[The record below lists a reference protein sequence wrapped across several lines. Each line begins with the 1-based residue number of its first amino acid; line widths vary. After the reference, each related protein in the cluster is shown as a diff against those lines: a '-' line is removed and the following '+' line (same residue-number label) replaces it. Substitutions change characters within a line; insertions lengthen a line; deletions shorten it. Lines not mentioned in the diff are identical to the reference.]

1 MKWPSATDEQ
11 SIRRGR
17 RAAIALSLTLALSSP
32 AATRAQAPPSAS
44 APALAADLREE
55 IVMVKKPGV
64 FGAEL
69 ETTLFRP
76 GGEGPFPLVIVN
88 HGKESGN
95 PRFQARGRYVV
106 AAREMVNRGYAV
118 VVPMRQGF
126 SKSGGSY
133 IGGGCNLE
141 SNGRVQAE
149 DVAAVLAH
157 YAARADIDA
166 RRVVVFGQSH
176 GGFTTMAVGALNL
189 PNVVG
194 LVNFAGGLRQE
205 GCNGWERSLA
215 DAVASYA
222 RSTTVPSL
230 WFYGDNDSY
239 FVPETWQRMHGQYVA
254 AGGRARLVAFGSFG
268 SDAHALF
275 SSTRGAPIWLPEV
288 SAFFAELGLPF
299 VPVKP

>member
-1 MKWPSATDEQ
+1 MKWPSATEG
-11 SIRRGR
+11 RTGRVAR
-17 RAAIALSLTLALSSP
+17 RASIGLALAFALGLSP
-32 AATRAQAPPSAS
+32 AAIRAQAS
-44 APALAADLREE
+44 APPLAADLREE

-76 GGEGPFPLVIVN
+76 AGEGPFPLIVVN

-95 PRFQARGRYVV
+95 PRFQARARYSV
-106 AAREMVNRGYAV
+106 AARELVRRGYAV

-126 SKSGGSY
+126 SKSGGAY
-133 IGGGCNLE
+133 IGGGCNVE

-149 DVAAVLAH
+149 DVAAAIAH
-157 YAARADIDA
+157 YAARSDIDA

-176 GGFTTMAVGALNL
+176 GGFTTLAVGALAL
-189 PNVVG
+189 PNVAG

-205 GCNGWERSLA
+205 GCNGWELGLA
-215 DAVASYA
+215 DAVAGYA

-239 FVPETWQRMHGQYVA
+239 FTPETWRRMHAQYVA
-254 AGGRARLVAFGSFG
+254 AGGKARLVAFGPFG
-268 SDAHALF
+268 ADAHALF
-275 SSTRGAPIWLPEV
+275 SATRGVPVWLPEV
-288 SAFFAELGLPF
+288 GAFFAELGLPF